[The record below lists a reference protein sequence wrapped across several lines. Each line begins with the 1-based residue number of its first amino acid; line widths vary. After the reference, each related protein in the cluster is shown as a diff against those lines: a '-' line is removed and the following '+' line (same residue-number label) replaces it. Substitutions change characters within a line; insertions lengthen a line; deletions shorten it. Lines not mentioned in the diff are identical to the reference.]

1 MSSQRGR
8 CEARQRVIFALV
20 VVLLF
25 SNLLETGRPYVSAK
39 SSSSAGKWTLTVSVV
54 DQLGESVQGQEVKI
68 TNYLGEEI
76 FNGHTNKDGFVKP
89 KLEAGE
95 YRVLVQDQSYTIDL
109 TEDTD
114 VTATVTVDLPIA
126 VEGAS

>member
-8 CEARQRVIFALV
+8 CEARQRVMFALV

-39 SSSSAGKWTLTVSVV
+39 SPSSAGKWSLSVSVV
-54 DQLGESVQGQEVKI
+54 DQDGEPVQGQEVKI
-68 TNYLGEEI
+68 TNYLNEEV
-76 FNGHTNKDGFVKP
+76 FDGHTNANGLSGTR
-89 KLEAGE
+89 LEQGE
-95 YRVLVQDQSYTIDL
+95 YHIYVQGQTFTIDL
-109 TEDTD
+109 TDDTS
-114 VTATVTVDLPIA
+114 VAATVTVDLPIA

>member
-1 MSSQRGR
+1 M
-8 CEARQRVIFALV
+8 FALV

-39 SSSSAGKWTLTVSVV
+39 SPSSAGKWTLTVSVI
-54 DQLGESVQGQEVKI
+54 DQFDESVQGQEVMI
-68 TNYLGEEI
+68 TNFLGEEV
-76 FNGHTNKDGFVKP
+76 FNGHTNANGFIKA
-89 KLEAGE
+89 KLESGE
-95 YRVLVQDQSYTIDL
+95 YRTLVQGESYTIDL
-109 TEDTD
+109 SEDTD